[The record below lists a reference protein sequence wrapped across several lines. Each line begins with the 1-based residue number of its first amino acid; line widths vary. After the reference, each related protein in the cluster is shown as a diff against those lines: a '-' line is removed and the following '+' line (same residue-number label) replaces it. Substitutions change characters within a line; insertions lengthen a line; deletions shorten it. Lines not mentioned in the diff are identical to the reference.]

1 MLLQDLEIKPP
12 LLENINPNG
21 FIHLQAVDHTTST
34 MANSMGIVLI
44 TGANGGLGSV
54 FVWQFLKSSQ
64 ASAHVGLFTVRNPFY
79 IPPKKIVSDASRPPS
94 HHEILSLN
102 ISSLALWTQ
111 APKPSMTVMFM

>member
-12 LLENINPNG
+12 LLENINPND
-21 FIHLQAVDHTTST
+21 FIHLQAVDRTTST

-64 ASAHVGLFTVRNPFY
+64 ASAHVGLFAVRNPSTTR
-79 IPPKKIVSDASRPPS
+79 PPKITSKSGHLGCIV
-94 HHEILSLN
+94 LLTN
-102 ISSLALWTQ
+102 N
-111 APKPSMTVMFM
+111 